1 MQIAALKELSLNE
14 KRVAISPDSIKNFQR
29 LGLEVV
35 IEEGAGFDSGYID
48 SHYKESGAKIVN
60 RDDCLNADICLC
72 VKIPDISDIKKMKAN
87 TLLIGILNPY
97 ENKKFSIFFDLKNFR
112 KIFIFIRI
120 FNEN

>member
-29 LGLEVV
+29 LGLEVI
-35 IEEGAGFDSGYID
+35 IEEGAGLDSGYTD
-48 SHYKESGAKIVN
+48 LHYTELGAKIVN

-72 VKIPDISDIKKMKAN
+72 VQIPDISDIKKMKTN

-97 ENKKFSIFFDLKNFR
+97 ENKKYFEALKNNNLLHGADS
-112 KIFIFIRI
+112 K
-120 FNEN
+120 N

>member
-35 IEEGAGFDSGYID
+35 VEEGAGLNSGYID
-48 SHYKESGAKIVN
+48 SHYTESGAKIVN

-97 ENKKFSIFFDLKNFR
+97 ENQKYFEALKNN
-112 KIFIFIRI
+112 KIITLLHAAS
-120 FNEN
+120 